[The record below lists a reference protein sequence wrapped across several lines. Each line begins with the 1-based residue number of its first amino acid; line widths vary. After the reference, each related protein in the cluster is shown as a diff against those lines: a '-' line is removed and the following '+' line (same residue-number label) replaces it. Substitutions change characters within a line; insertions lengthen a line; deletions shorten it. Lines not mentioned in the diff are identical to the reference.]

1 MDEAKRGESIDVRVR
16 FPHATKE
23 LIILRFRRPNTFYRF
38 YYAVVV
44 VVGKKHRFCQLNQA
58 KLWIISAKWAV

>member
-44 VVGKKHRFCQLNQA
+44 VVVEKSTV
-58 KLWIISAKWAV
+58 SAN

>member
-44 VVGKKHRFCQLNQA
+44 VEKKAPFLPIKSSKTLDNFC
-58 KLWIISAKWAV
+58 